1 MITLSKVKNKNKI
14 NLLREEDAIILILF
28 FRDGNLFSPL
38 HIASCKG
45 HLSIIEMLVAFDKS
59 IIDWQNKYGC
69 TALLTAASM
78 CKTDVVKFLLD
89 NKAAITE
96 DYEIRN
102 CLDLSMIRND
112 KQSAMM
118 MMCHDRW
125 KEV

>member
-1 MITLSKVKNKNKI
+1 M
-14 NLLREEDAIILILF
+14 
-28 FRDGNLFSPL
+28 FSPL

-59 IIDWQNKYGC
+59 IIDWPNKYKR
-69 TALLTAASM
+69 TALLSAASM

-96 DYEIRN
+96 DYEFLN
-102 CLDLSMIRND
+102 CLDWSMIQND
-112 KQSAMM
+112 EQSAMM